1 MLAPNCHINMY
12 YRLLFNSSLRG
23 CKIKLEFSN
32 LYNFCKLFVSQ
43 LINFSIID
51 NNL

>member
-12 YRLLFNSSLRG
+12 YRLFFDSTLGG
-23 CKIKLEFSN
+23 CKTKLEFSN
-32 LYNFCKLFVSQ
+32 LYNFSKLFVSQ